1 MSLGKSLR
9 ARANRRRA
17 GRSGAMSLN
26 LVSLIDILTTLVFFL
41 LMTAAGV
48 ATNVTADRVSLPAS
62 ASSQAPRDA
71 LQVTVST
78 DDIRVGPEIVE
89 SVDAALADRGAIL
102 RSLQVAL
109 STAHATTSGPSSGGD
124 IDVVADKRVPFA
136 LLRKIIASCASGT
149 GFDHVSLALLHQ
161 H

>member
-1 MSLGKSLR
+1 MR

-17 GRSGAMSLN
+17 GCSGAMSLN

-48 ATNVTADRVSLPAS
+48 ATNVTADRVSLPVS
-62 ASSQAPRDA
+62 ASSQAPRIA

-78 DDIRVGPEIVE
+78 GDIRVGPEIVE
-89 SVDAALADRGAIL
+89 SVDAALADRGAVL
-102 RSLQVAL
+102 GRLQAAV
-109 STAHATTSGPSSGGD
+109 STAHATTSPPSSGGD
-124 IDVVADKRVPFA
+124 IDVIADKRVPFA
-136 LLRKIIASCASGT
+136 LLRKVIASCVSGT
-149 GFDHVSLALLHQ
+149 GFDHVSLALLHE